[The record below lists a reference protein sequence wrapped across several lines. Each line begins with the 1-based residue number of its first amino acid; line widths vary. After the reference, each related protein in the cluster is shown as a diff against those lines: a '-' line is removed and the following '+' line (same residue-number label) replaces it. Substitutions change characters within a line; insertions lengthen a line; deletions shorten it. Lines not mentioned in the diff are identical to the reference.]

1 VIAER
6 HGGVTSKVVGYHH
19 TVPCPVKSCPH
30 CGGVDTVEIGGFYP
44 DDSGEIMKCLDCDFE
59 WGD

>member
-1 VIAER
+1 MD
-6 HGGVTSKVVGYHH
+6 GVRCPKCQSDDVV
-19 TVPCPVKSCPH
+19 K
-30 CGGVDTVEIGGFYP
+30 IGEFYP